1 MGWVPFARPISPPS
15 CELVYVP
22 LSFLR
27 IFSYEILNFPFFAR
41 ELCPSNGFYPE
52 DWCAVSEPWT
62 SRTSKD
68 FSEVE
73 KSKEC
78 GHRSVQRLIDVAILL
93 KGASSFSVGR
103 PRGLV
108 RTVLSPSVVYSR
120 GDSSEPGSR

>member
-93 KGASSFSVGR
+93 KRLLFQ
-103 PRGLV
+103 
-108 RTVLSPSVVYSR
+108 
-120 GDSSEPGSR
+120 